1 MRLAAPR
8 RNVEEEKDDVGDAT
22 SQQMMTRRGGR
33 GKLEGDDR
41 RGHDGGEVV
50 RVELKVMFKIVF
62 CLE

>member
-22 SQQMMTRRGGR
+22 SQQMMTGRGGR
-33 GKLEGDDR
+33 GELEGDDR
-41 RGHDGGEVV
+41 RGHGGGEGE